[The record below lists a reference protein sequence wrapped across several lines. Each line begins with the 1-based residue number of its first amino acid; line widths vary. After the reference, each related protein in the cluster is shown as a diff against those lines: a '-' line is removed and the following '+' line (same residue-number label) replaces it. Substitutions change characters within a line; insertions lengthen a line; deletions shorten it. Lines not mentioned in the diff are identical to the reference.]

1 MANASML
8 SYEEKREVAL
18 AYLCGVAKNDIRN
31 KYHGISDSTINNVIV

>member
-18 AYLCGVAKNDIRN
+18 AYLCGVASMIGHDEK
-31 KYHGISDSTINNVIV
+31 SDNMDF